1 MKKRFLLL
9 VSIFNLALLNS
20 CSLFYPYLNVK
31 SYVNKNS
38 GSLVG
43 VLLRD
48 KSDLIKIKNDK
59 NEEDFLND
67 FSSIKRSNKDKGDKC
82 GLDEFYVVYYSSKN
96 DNYFGYGR
104 RIFLI
109 FDNFSID
116 NLEEITI
123 RESNVCYA
131 ESINK
136 YFEVCNNYFDLP
148 WEISVCA

>member
-1 MKKRFLLL
+1 MKKHILLMFPIFNFLL
-9 VSIFNLALLNS
+9 IS
-20 CSLFYPYLNVK
+20 CSLSNPYLNIK
-31 SYVNKNS
+31 SYVKNNS

-48 KSDLIKIKNDK
+48 KTDIIKIKNDK
-59 NEEDFLND
+59 NEDDFLND
-67 FSSIKRSNKDKGDKC
+67 FSSIKRSNYDAGDKC